1 MAKRKD
7 NAKKLVERRHC
18 RRRAQERF
26 GIEFTTDLREKTI
39 YAIKNNIGRLVRRQS
54 NRVSIWERVVPGYP
68 EIQVVYDKERREV
81 VTVLYRKREKCAKP
95 F

>member
-1 MAKRKD
+1 MAKCK
-7 NAKKLVERRHC
+7 NNSKKMVERKHC

-39 YAIKNNIGRLVRRQS
+39 FAIKHNIGRLVRKQS
-54 NRVSIWERVVPGYP
+54 NRISIWEGVVPGHP

-81 VTVLYRKREKCAKP
+81 VTVLYKREDRNARS

>member
-1 MAKRKD
+1 LAKRK
-7 NAKKLVERRHC
+7 NNSKKLVERRHC

-26 GIEFTTDLREKTI
+26 GIEFTTALREKTI
-39 YAIKNNIGRLVRRQS
+39 FAIKHNIGRLVRRQS
-54 NRVSIWERVVPGYP
+54 NRVSIWEGVVPGYP

-81 VTVLYRKREKCAKP
+81 VTVLYKRGEKRARP